1 MLTSFTKAETYY
13 RRDFTNPELKQRVK
27 LDPPD
32 RRLTIDEEDLF
43 MGPNRQAVDIDDL
56 FSRNRQ
62 PPPPP
67 EPRPASPIVL
77 IAQPLTQRLIV
88 QDGNGNNVDV
98 YQARAQG
105 RGNIQVVDNE
115 DEADDVV
122 EVRRQPLAAPRPQGR
137 VVPRPAVEV
146 RKTNAERQKKYVE
159 TQQADSQ
166 LKREYLAKRRAIDEK
181 KTVKKMLL
189 ELNAGSKEWNKTQ
202 SATKIK
208 YELKLANGKYISG
221 KYPELS

>member
-1 MLTSFTKAETYY
+1 
-13 RRDFTNPELKQRVK
+13 
-27 LDPPD
+27 
-32 RRLTIDEEDLF
+32 
-43 MGPNRQAVDIDDL
+43 
-56 FSRNRQ
+56 
-62 PPPPP
+62 
-67 EPRPASPIVL
+67 
-77 IAQPLTQRLIV
+77 V

-105 RGNIQVVDNE
+105 RGIIQVVDNE
-115 DEADDVV
+115 DEADSVV
-122 EVRRQPLAAPRPQGR
+122 EVRRQPLASPRPQGR
-137 VVPRPAVEV
+137 VVPRPAAEV

-159 TQQADSQ
+159 TQQADRE

-189 ELNAGSKEWNKTQ
+189 DLNAGTKEWNKTQ

-208 YELKLANGKYISG
+208 YELKLLNGKYISG